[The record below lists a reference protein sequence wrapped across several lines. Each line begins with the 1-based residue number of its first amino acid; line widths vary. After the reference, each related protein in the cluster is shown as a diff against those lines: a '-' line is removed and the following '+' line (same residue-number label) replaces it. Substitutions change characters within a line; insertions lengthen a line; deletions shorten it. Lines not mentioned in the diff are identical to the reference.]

1 MLFQCFT
8 NIASLKQLN
17 LLFFST
23 KTNCVQLK
31 LKIWLRTVFQGR
43 TLVSKLLYSQIMLSM
58 AQTHKEVIH
67 YRRKPTKWLPSD
79 VVQGR
84 HARCLISA

>member
-8 NIASLKQLN
+8 NIANLKQLN

-31 LKIWLRTVFQGR
+31 LKIWLRAVFQSR
-43 TLVSKLLYSQIMLSM
+43 MLVSKLLYSQIMLSTT
-58 AQTHKEVIH
+58 QTHKEVVH

-79 VVQGR
+79 FVQGR